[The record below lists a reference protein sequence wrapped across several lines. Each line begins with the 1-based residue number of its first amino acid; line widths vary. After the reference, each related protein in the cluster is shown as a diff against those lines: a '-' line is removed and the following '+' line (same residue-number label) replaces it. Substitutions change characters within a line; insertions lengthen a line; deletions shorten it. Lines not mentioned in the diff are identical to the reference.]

1 MKIKYFEDTDTMLIE
16 FSDRDI
22 VETIEVSENLY
33 AEVDKEGKIITL
45 TLEHASEYTDFSEIS
60 FSPGIFVRG
69 KEILKRVWEN
79 GSRRNRKG

>member
-16 FSDRDI
+16 FSDRDV

-45 TLEHASEYTDFSEIS
+45 TLEHASEHRF
-60 FSPGIFVRG
+60 F
-69 KEILKRVWEN
+69 
-79 GSRRNRKG
+79 